1 MLIWI
6 LIAIFLV
13 VLIFGFFIKK
23 KNEELAKQQELDDK
37 TTEDYI
43 KNFEASRQV
52 TYNNYIE
59 VFKSRLLTL
68 EDDKSITFQ
77 QAGMIELKLFYENIN
92 ELIDKIRIE
101 EYEMFNLQ
109 NYSANL
115 RLNLETSLYNS
126 LKQSNTTLQLY
137 GMKLFEEKLL
147 EIANSKPEGI

>member
-13 VLIFGFFIKK
+13 VLIFGFFIQK

-52 TYNNYIE
+52 TYNSYIE

>member
-52 TYNNYIE
+52 TYNSYIE